1 MENHLV
7 RSIGES
13 RLLTPYRISQL
24 IVISERFLVSRTFIM
39 KRSKRLKRGSRRI
52 SLTKRKCRFRCNV
65 CNLCSRE
72 ADLRFGSVHPKN
84 GFLSLSFSFSPFLR
98 RSRVA
103 DGTQPFGVS
112 RSTRAE
118 CIFFRDDNYERNL
131 LFRSLLPPLPF
142 PLPFIYRV
150 RALCPVGTAL
160 SRKKRFCCSFSGPG

>member
-72 ADLRFGSVHPKN
+72 ADLRFGSVDPKN
-84 GFLSLSFSFSPFLR
+84 GFLSLSLFLSLLAAFPR
-98 RSRVA
+98 CRWNSAIRRVA
-103 DGTQPFGVS
+103 FHPRGMY
-112 RSTRAE
+112 
-118 CIFFRDDNYERNL
+118 FFRDDNYERNL

-142 PLPFIYRV
+142 PRPFIYRV